1 MYVPAPAKE
10 ITGLDESITQMCATM
25 ASAIYEANLCAHTEP
40 VVRVCTSTSSAFP
53 HLVLLPYSSRACC
66 RGEEADNAPKTPT
79 APYVQNSGKR
89 LFESTIAKQAG
100 DDGAE
105 LVLFDDHDGLKR
117 ALPPMATVI
126 YGDIT

>member
-1 MYVPAPAKE
+1 M
-10 ITGLDESITQMCATM
+10 
-25 ASAIYEANLCAHTEP
+25 
-40 VVRVCTSTSSAFP
+40 
-53 HLVLLPYSSRACC
+53 
-66 RGEEADNAPKTPT
+66 
-79 APYVQNSGKR
+79 QNSGKE

-126 YGDIT
+126 YGDITWTLTQPPTQPHTPSHHPTLVPLTPNPNP